1 MTHLCFIL
9 LFCALALLLQVQRDA
24 RILQELDT
32 SCEHHPPLRRSM
44 IIVAHFMW
52 YLVRLCMALSHAGEV
67 DSLGSQAEHEGTWR

>member
-9 LFCALALLLQVQRDA
+9 LFCALALLLQVQSDA
-24 RILQELDT
+24 KIMQELYT
-32 SCEHHPPLRRSM
+32 SREHHPSLRRSM

-67 DSLGSQAEHEGTWR
+67 DSLGSHA